1 MATFSIHIQFWM
13 FSGAITIHK
22 DFFVL
27 FYRKAFGSAM
37 RDLFCEQSEGLLSGS
52 ILAMDVTWVFPK
64 DRGILPPKWMVKIME
79 DPIKMDDLG
88 VPFFLETPTSSEE

>member
-1 MATFSIHIQFWM
+1 MTTFSIHINYWM
-13 FSGAITIHK
+13 FLGAITIHK

-64 DRGILPPKWMVKIME
+64 IGGKPPKWMVKIME
-79 DPIKMDDLG
+79 NPIKMDDLRD
-88 VPFFLETPTSSEE
+88 PPLFLETSTSSEE